1 MFMRAMK
8 LSVGHEFRTSVRCWI
23 FSVAS
28 ALVLMTGSSAGA
40 QEVAAEP
47 DKDKPTVVCFGDSI
61 TNRGY
66 YKTLAETLNVNAIN
80 AGVAGHTT
88 AKGLRRM
95 QRDVLDRKPGVVVIF
110 FGTNDLRAD
119 AEKVYVPV
127 DKYSKNLE
135 TMIKACAK
143 IDAGIVLCTVPPI
156 NQTVYFEG
164 RESEAHDAYEALGGL
179 EKMLQSYRVAA
190 QEVAVKHS
198 VPIVDLNAIL
208 PEEPDWLSKDGVHPS
223 KKGCRIL
230 AKHIAKAVA
239 PLLPE
244 KVAKPAVQEKAME
257 ESQKTEGQ

>member
-1 MFMRAMK
+1 MFMRTMK

-95 QRDVLDRKPGVVVIF
+95 QRDVLDRKPDVVVIF

-127 DKYSKNLE
+127 DKYSENLE
-135 TMIKACAK
+135 TIIEACAK

-156 NQTVYFEG
+156 DESVYFVR
-164 RESEAHDAYEALGGL
+164 REPDAPEAYAALGGL
-179 EKMLQSYRVAA
+179 EKMLQSYRAAA
-190 QEVAVKHS
+190 QEVAAKHE
-198 VPIVDLNAIL
+198 VPVVDLNTIL
-208 PEEPDWLSKDGVHPS
+208 PGEPEWLSKDGVHPS
-223 KKGCRIL
+223 KKGCKIL
-230 AKHIAKAVA
+230 AKHIAKAVK
-239 PLLPE
+239 PLLSE
-244 KVAKPAVQEKAME
+244 TVAGEDVQEPAVEG
-257 ESQKTEGQ
+257 SQPVGK